1 MIWSCYEGRLNL
13 RHINSKHYLAR
24 LIVEYFFR
32 GLKHVINTRFF
43 YTQRL
48 FLTQPQ
54 RCLTFYWTEP
64 QMLFKSCLIDIDL
77 MLPWL
82 FLDLLYFLFATGLL
96 IYCPYDLFFIII
108 ANMKKYLQSDW
119 LRCVQYWPYL
129 YSAFNIC
136 IFCLDKKKQKIQ
148 HSMSVVET

>member
-1 MIWSCYEGRLNL
+1 M
-13 RHINSKHYLAR
+13 RHINPKHYLAR
-24 LIVEYFFR
+24 LIVEYFLR

-54 RCLTFYWTEP
+54 RCLTFYWTKP

-82 FLDLLYFLFATGLL
+82 FLDLLYFLWLCLRQVYLYIVRMIYFSLL
-96 IYCPYDLFFIII
+96 SLTWKNICNLIDWDVYNIDPIYTLLSIFVFFDLIRK
-108 ANMKKYLQSDW
+108 NKKY
-119 LRCVQYWPYL
+119 
-129 YSAFNIC
+129 NIQC
-136 IFCLDKKKQKIQ
+136 P
-148 HSMSVVET
+148 